1 MGRQLRPGVAS
12 PSFSTLRAKGE
23 CCPGPSTTSRRRLQL
38 RGPLRRHCRL
48 SLTLTRSHRWSR
60 SRSYRPSLTT
70 SHWRSRC
77 ARSRRWTTQH
87 YVDWAL
93 GNQSCT
99 PPHSSPLPI
108 RRIPQGGRGR
118 GGRRGRTMAHIHAR
132 PSRCT
137 FHNGHA
143 RAHHRLEGHEA
154 RHSFGGS
161 FKTKKINERKSHPK
175 CKSHSLNCVF
185 T

>member
-1 MGRQLRPGVAS
+1 MLEILCQLRGSQFDIVSEVLGGGEGGLGSTVEAGGSQPLLFYSQGQRRVLPRPLQSAWSVRSSGTAS
-12 PSFSTLRAKGE
+12 
-23 CCPGPSTTSRRRLQL
+23 TSRRRLQL

-70 SHWRSRC
+70 SHRRSRC

-99 PPHSSPLPI
+99 PPHSPSAGF
-108 RRIPQGGRGR
+108 RRAGGGA
-118 GGRRGRTMAHIHAR
+118 GGEGGAQWRTYTHAR
-132 PSRCT
+132 VGALFT
-137 FHNGHA
+137 MV
-143 RAHHRLEGHEA
+143 
-154 RHSFGGS
+154 
-161 FKTKKINERKSHPK
+161 TQERII
-175 CKSHSLNCVF
+175 V
-185 T
+185 